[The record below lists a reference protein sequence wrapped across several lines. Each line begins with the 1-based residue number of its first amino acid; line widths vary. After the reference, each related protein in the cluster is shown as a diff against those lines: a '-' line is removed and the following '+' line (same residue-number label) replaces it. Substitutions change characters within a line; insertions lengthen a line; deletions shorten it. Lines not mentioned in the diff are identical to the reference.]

1 MISQLLSGSIETRF
15 YFHWSIETI
24 AIVGA
29 TPQPIP
35 RGFTIHHG
43 YEITFSVSFGLSPFA
58 VVLGAAEAE
67 GETQGPSP
75 AVGVADRI

>member
-1 MISQLLSGSIETRF
+1 M
-15 YFHWSIETI
+15 ETI
-24 AIVGA
+24 AIVGD

-43 YEITFSVSFGLSPFA
+43 YEITFSVSFGLSPFHVFA
-58 VVLGAAEAE
+58 AVLGAAEAE